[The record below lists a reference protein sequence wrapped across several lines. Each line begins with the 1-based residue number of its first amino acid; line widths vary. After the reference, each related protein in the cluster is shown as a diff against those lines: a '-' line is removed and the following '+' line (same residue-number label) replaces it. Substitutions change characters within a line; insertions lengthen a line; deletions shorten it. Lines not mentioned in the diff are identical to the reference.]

1 VDGAGRVLARMA
13 CEDGE
18 GVITAEIE
26 PGRAAG
32 VTAPIPETFWTGEL
46 PPMAL
51 KAWERLNPLGRQY
64 YDETVRPLLEGG
76 KKPF

>member
-1 VDGAGRVLARMA
+1 MA
-13 CEDGE
+13 YGDGE

-26 PGRAAG
+26 PGRASGAM
-32 VTAPIPETFWTGEL
+32 APIPETFWTGEL

-64 YDETVRPLLEGG
+64 YAETFRPLLEGRL
-76 KKPF
+76 